1 VTHDA
6 RPIAPGGD
14 ASGWLGLEIMHQGVD
29 WSVIL
34 ALGDG
39 TVRVRVPV
47 GGPARKAAPIGLVTG
62 DYVVSLNGKSYE
74 ALQADVP
81 PIGSKVAVKAV
92 RNGVVIWTEITV
104 GRKPK
109 PITKTLPPAVPC
121 GAPVKRS
128 ERLQWLMR
136 VTGMSGLTALD
147 KALAARL
154 MVRYVNRDG
163 VAYPSIDRLAG
174 DLDVTRSSI
183 ERAITR
189 LCCAGFVAV
198 TSGRAAGR
206 SNNYTLTWPDAGNV
220 IRLRP
225 PS

>member
-1 VTHDA
+1 VTHDTC
-6 RPIAPGGD
+6 PFEPSGD
-14 ASGWLGLEIMHQGVD
+14 SGWLGLEVMDHAVD
-29 WSVIL
+29 WSVVL

-39 TVRVRVPV
+39 TMRIRVPV
-47 GGPARKAAPIGLVTG
+47 GSPARKAAPISLVTG

-74 ALQADVP
+74 AFHADVP

-104 GRKPK
+104 GRKTK
-109 PITKTLPPAVPC
+109 PITKILQPAVPC
-121 GAPVKRS
+121 GVPVKRK

-136 VTGMSGLTALD
+136 VTGVSGLTPLD

-163 VAYPSIDRLAG
+163 IAYPGIDRLAG
-174 DLDVTRSSI
+174 DLGVKRRAI
-183 ERAITR
+183 EHAITR
-189 LCCAGFVAV
+189 LHRAGFVAV
-198 TSGRAAGR
+198 ISGRAVGR
-206 SNNYTLTWPDAGNV
+206 ANSYTLTWPDLSNV